1 MNQEQSGGC
10 SKCPVSTNLA
20 TEVVRGEYELRLIWS
35 TEEIVQRNLHMRTSA
50 ALRESYM
57 PFENL
62 LFFADAGNGDQF
74 A

>member
-20 TEVVRGEYELRLIWS
+20 

>member
-20 TEVVRGEYELRLIWS
+20 A
-35 TEEIVQRNLHMRTSA
+35 EEIVQRNLHMRTSA
-50 ALRESYM
+50 ALREGYM
-57 PFENL
+57 LFENL